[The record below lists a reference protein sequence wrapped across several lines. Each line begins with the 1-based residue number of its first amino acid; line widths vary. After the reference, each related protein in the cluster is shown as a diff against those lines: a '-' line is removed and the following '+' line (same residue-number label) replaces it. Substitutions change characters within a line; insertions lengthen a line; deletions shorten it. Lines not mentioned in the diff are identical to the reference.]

1 LPVPVCGLTRQST
14 VGMPHMKVT
23 ILEQTSEFK
32 RFGGP
37 IQLASNALQLLKE
50 MDEPCYNQI
59 VEKLPLPATRK
70 NGIKMVF
77 ARNGQV

>member
-1 LPVPVCGLTRQST
+1 LPVPVWWFDPRQST
-14 VGMPHMKVT
+14 VGAHMKVT

-50 MDEPCYNQI
+50 MDEPCTIKLSRN
-59 VEKLPLPATRK
+59 LPLPATRK
-70 NGIKMVF
+70 TVLRCI
-77 ARNGQV
+77 RTEW